1 MKDNLI
7 GALRREKIAETALQ
21 KSEAEIER
29 IDCLVS
35 FATNTVQFHILKGYI
50 FDRCI
55 SLCKQNRF

>member
-7 GALRREKIAETALQ
+7 GALRREKIAESSLQ

-35 FATNTVQFHILKGYI
+35 LSRTVQFHIFKGYI
-50 FDRCI
+50 LDGDI
-55 SLCKQNRF
+55 S

>member
-7 GALRREKIAETALQ
+7 GALRREKIAESALQ

-35 FATNTVQFHILKGYI
+35 LLQGQFN
-50 FDRCI
+50 FV
-55 SLCKQNRF
+55 F